1 MKLRTPLYQ
10 VHLSARARMTGFA
23 GWEMPLHYGSQMEE
37 HHAVRR
43 HAGLFDVSHMC
54 ITDLPAGHLPLLRR
68 LLAFD
73 PATLRPGRARYGVLL
88 NPHGGVI
95 DDVILYRPDEAGYRL
110 ISNAGTRERVL
121 SWLEEQ
127 GAGAVFDHRED
138 LALLALQ
145 GPRARELACST
156 LPRELPPQAMD
167 LPPFGCCR
175 RGEWFLSRTGY
186 TGEDGFE
193 LALPAEDAAGVWQ
206 ALVGAGFTPAGL
218 AARDS
223 LRLEAGLN
231 LYGHE
236 MDERTSPLEAGLA
249 WTIDWEPADRQFI
262 GRTAL
267 TRRLQE
273 GIRLGRRGV
282 LLEARGVLREGQ
294 LLFNNG
300 VQRGRLTSGGFS
312 PSLQR
317 GIGLCRIEL
326 AALEEPEQDW
336 AVEIRGKRLPVRL
349 VEPPFVRRGRSCIE
363 GLPVVGPEQM
373 TRGDKK

>member
-1 MKLRTPLYQ
+1 MSLRTPLYEI
-10 VHLSARARMTGFA
+10 HLAAGAHMTSFA
-23 GWEMPLHYGSQMEE
+23 GWEMPLHYGSQIEE

-54 ITDLPAGHLPLLRR
+54 IVDLPAAALPLLRR

-73 PATLRPGRARYGVLL
+73 ASRLQPGRARYGVML
-88 NPHGGVI
+88 NPAGGVI
-95 DDVILYRPDEAGYRL
+95 DDLILYRPDESGYRL
-110 ISNAGTRERVL
+110 ISNASTRERVL

-127 GAGAVFDHRED
+127 GGEGVLTQRGD

-145 GPRARELACST
+145 GPRARELT
-156 LPRELPPQAMD
+156 LQVLGAELCPGSKD
-167 LPPFGCCR
+167 LSPFGCCR
-175 RGEWFLSRTGY
+175 QGEWFLARTGY

-193 LALPAEDAAGVWQ
+193 LAVPAASAPAVWQ
-206 ALVGAGFTPAGL
+206 ALTSAGFVPAGL

-236 MDERTSPLEAGLA
+236 MDEGLSPLEADLT

-262 GRTAL
+262 GRAAL
-267 TRRLQE
+267 VRQQQE
-273 GIRLGRRGV
+273 GGRHCRRGV
-282 LLEARGVLREGQ
+282 LLEGRGVLREGQ

-317 GIGLCRIEL
+317 GIGLCRVEV
-326 AALEEPEQDW
+326 AALEEEEQAW
-336 AVEIRGKRLPVRL
+336 MVGIRGRRMPVRM

-363 GLPVVGPEQM
+363 GLPMVDV
-373 TRGDKK
+373 DN